1 MNNSLGMGL
10 RRAVLPLAILSAI
23 AGSAQAQI
31 EEVVVTAQKRSEN
44 LQETPIAISALTS
57 NDMEKR
63 GILDYDDIVKSMPTL
78 SQTPYPSSDL
88 LILYMRGQGVSDPM
102 QVTSDGSVGLYIDG
116 LYISRPQG
124 ALFDLAGLE
133 RVEVLRGPQGTLYG
147 RNTTGGAVNLITA
160 KPTGEFGFKQ
170 SLSFGSRDYFRSL
183 TTVDLPEV
191 GDVAAKLTVMKRNQ
205 DGYVKNSGGADYGL
219 NDQLG
224 GRLALRWDASDDLTV
239 DYSMETGTLE
249 STPVY
254 YQSTD
259 DLSFLYPG
267 YINASKPTGK
277 TYRPIDLKRTE
288 SDFEGHGLTLTWEA
302 SDSLTIKSL
311 TGYRELNFDAYQN
324 YAEAF
329 FVPAHSYDQVE
340 NRQFSQELQFIGDI
354 GNELEY
360 IVGLYYFKE
369 TSDHYQNYVTDLRPV
384 GDILVDKDRDVTSTA
399 KSQAIYSQV
408 TWTPP
413 VLDNRLEL
421 TLGGRYT
428 EDERDAS
435 RDFLVNGYP
444 LEINAR
450 NDQSFYRFDP
460 SFTANFIWNDELST
474 YAKVS
479 TGYKA
484 GGSSEGS
491 APGNFVQTFDPE
503 EVTTYELGLKSE
515 WWDRRLRVNTALF
528 YSEFTDMQLAFVSDP
543 YDQSVIQSYN
553 AGEATVKGAELSV
566 ILMPTPDLMFQ
577 FDYAYLDPEFDKV
590 ITSAGSIF
598 DPAMNPLSPYQVG
611 DNIKDL
617 FVLPYAPQD
626 SLSLTADYSFWRT
639 GSMEA
644 NATLNYTF
652 QSKVYDSAPAG
663 PGVPNR
669 HFYSRPS
676 YGLLDARIGFV
687 FDLPRGNTATVALWG
702 RNVLD
707 KEYRMQVT
715 GSGGAAVPTPL
726 GPAGFTSAAETW
738 AEPATYGIDLIYEY

>member
-1 MNNSLGMGL
+1 MKKSLGANL
-10 RRAVLPLAILSAI
+10 RRAALPLAILSAI
-23 AGSAQAQI
+23 SNSAQAQI

-183 TTVDLPEV
+183 TTVDLPAIK
-191 GDVAAKLTVMKRNQ
+191 DVAAKLTVLKRNQ
-205 DGYVKNSGGADYGL
+205 DGYVKNAGGADFGL

-224 GRLALRWDASDDLTV
+224 GRLALRWDASEDLTV
-239 DYSMETGTLE
+239 DYSLETGTLE
-249 STPVY
+249 SSPIY
-254 YQSTD
+254 YQSTID
-259 DLSFLYPG
+259 TGLYPG
-267 YINASKPTGK
+267 YITGEKPTGK
-277 TYRPIDLKRTE
+277 TYRPMELKP
-288 SDFEGHGLTLTWEA
+288 SDSEFEGHGLTLTWEA
-302 SDSLTIKSL
+302 SDALTVKSL
-311 TGYRELNFDAYQN
+311 TGYRELRFDNYQN
-324 YAEAF
+324 YAESF
-329 FVPAHSYDQVE
+329 TIPTYVFDQID

-354 GNELEY
+354 GNNFEY
-360 IVGLYYFKE
+360 ILGLYYFKE
-369 TSDHYQNYVTDLRPV
+369 SSDHFQNYFTDLTPV
-384 GDILVDKDRDVTSTA
+384 GAGVTDKDRDVTSVA

-421 TLGGRYT
+421 TLGARYT
-428 EDERDAS
+428 EDEREGT
-435 RDFLVNGYP
+435 RDYLVNGTAIE
-444 LEINAR
+444 LNAS
-450 NDQSFYRFDP
+450 NDQSFEQFDP

-484 GGSSEGS
+484 GGSSEGG
-491 APGNFVQTFDPE
+491 APGDFVLSFDPE

-528 YSEFTDMQLAFVSDP
+528 YSEFTDMQLAFGSDA
-543 YDQSVIQSYN
+543 YDLSLIQSYN

-566 ILMPTPDLMFQ
+566 ILMPTPDLMLQ
-577 FDYAYLDPEFDKV
+577 FDYAYLDPKFDEV
-590 ITSAGSIF
+590 IATSGSIF
-598 DPAMNPLSPYQVG
+598 DPAVNASSPYQVG
-611 DNIKDL
+611 DDIKQL

-626 SLSLTADYSFWRT
+626 SVNLTADYTFWRST
-639 GSMEA
+639 SVEA
-644 NATLNYTF
+644 NATLNYSF

-663 PGVPNR
+663 PAVPNR
-669 HFYSRPS
+669 DFYSRPS

-687 FDLPRGNTATVALWG
+687 FDLPRGDTATVALWG
-702 RNVLD
+702 RNILD
-707 KEYRMQVT
+707 KEYRQHVIGT
-715 GSGGAAVPTPL
+715 GGASVATPL
-726 GPAGFTSAAETW
+726 GPAGFTFTAASW
-738 AEPATYGIDLIYEY
+738 AEPATYGIDLVYQY

>member
-1 MNNSLGMGL
+1 MNKSLGMGL
-10 RRAVLPLAILSAI
+10 RRAVLPLAVLTAI

-31 EEVVVTAQKRSEN
+31 EEVVVTAQKRTEN

-170 SLSFGSRDYFRSL
+170 TLSFGSRDYFRSL
-183 TTVDLPEV
+183 TTVDLPAV
-191 GDVAAKLTVMKRNQ
+191 GDLAAKLTVMKRNQ
-205 DGYVKNSGGADYGL
+205 DGYVKNAGGADFGL

-224 GRLALRWDASDDLTV
+224 GRLALRWDAAENFTV

-249 STPVY
+249 SSPMY
-254 YQSTD
+254 YQSSIDTG
-259 DLSFLYPG
+259 LYPG
-267 YINASKPTGK
+267 YITGKKPTGK
-277 TYRPIDLKRTE
+277 TYRPFDLKR
-288 SDFEGHGLTLTWEA
+288 SDSEFEGHGLTLTWDATEA
-302 SDSLTIKSL
+302 LTIKSL
-311 TGYRELNFDAYQN
+311 TGYRELDYDGYQN
-324 YAEAF
+324 YAESF
-329 FVPAHSYDQVE
+329 TIPAYSFDRVG
-340 NRQFSQELQFIGDI
+340 NRQYSQELQFIGDV
-354 GNELEY
+354 GNNLEY

-369 TSDHYQNYVTDLRPV
+369 TSDHYQNYVTDLTPV
-384 GDILVDKDRDVTSTA
+384 GGMIVDKDRDVTSIA

-428 EDERDAS
+428 EDEREAT
-435 RDFLVNGYP
+435 RDFLVNGFA
-444 LEINAR
+444 LESNAS
-450 NDQSFYRFDP
+450 NDQSFEQFDP
-460 SFTANFIWNDELST
+460 SFTANFLWNDELST

-491 APGNFVQTFDPE
+491 APGTFEQTFDPE

-515 WWDRRLRVNTALF
+515 WWDRRVRVNAALF
-528 YSEFTDMQLAFVSDP
+528 YSEFTDMQLAFVSDA
-543 YDQSVIQSYN
+543 YDQSLIQSYN
-553 AGEATVKGAELSV
+553 AGEATVQGAELSV
-566 ILMPTPDLMFQ
+566 TVMPTPDLMLQ
-577 FDYAYLDPEFDKV
+577 FDYAHLDPKFDEV
-590 ITSAGSIF
+590 IATSGSIF

-611 DNIKDL
+611 EDIKQL
-617 FVLPYAPQD
+617 FVLPYAPKR
-626 SLSLTADYSFWRT
+626 SLNLTADYTFWRT
-639 GSMEA
+639 ASMEA
-644 NATLNYTF
+644 NATVNYSF
-652 QSKVYDSAPAG
+652 QSEVYDSAPAG
-663 PGVPNR
+663 RAVAGR
-669 HFYSRPS
+669 EFYSRPS
-676 YGLLDARIGFV
+676 YGLFDARLGFV
-687 FDLPRGNTATVALWG
+687 FDLPRGDTATVALWG
-702 RNVLD
+702 RNIFD
-707 KEYRMQVT
+707 KEYRQHVI
-715 GSGGAAVPTPL
+715 GSGGAPVATPL
-726 GPAGFTSAAETW
+726 GPAGFTFSAVSW